1 MAASSPTLTTR
12 LTQGAMVVGGMAAGG
27 VAVGVTGDLVFNSD
41 AGYAVIVLGATAVVA
56 AACVGLWL
64 TRMRAWRGFACGL
77 AVIWL
82 VFMVVLGVPWMT
94 MDQDSGPG
102 GSPGMPTGRPV
113 DVPTA

>member
-12 LTQGAMVVGGMAAGG
+12 LTQGAMVLGGMAAGG

-41 AGYAVIVLGATAVVA
+41 AGYALIVLGATAVAV

-64 TRMRAWRGFACGL
+64 TRIRVWRGFVYGL

-82 VFMVVLGVPWMT
+82 VFLVVLGVPWMT
-94 MDQDSGPG
+94 MDPDSGPG
-102 GSPGMPTGRPV
+102 GSPGVPVDRPV

>member
-12 LTQGAMVVGGMAAGG
+12 LTQGAMVLGGMAAGG

-41 AGYAVIVLGATAVVA
+41 AGYALIVLGATAVVV

-64 TRMRAWRGFACGL
+64 TRIRVWRGFVYGL

-82 VFMVVLGVPWMT
+82 VFLVVLGVPWMT
-94 MDQDSGPG
+94 MAPGSGPG
-102 GSPGMPTGRPV
+102 GSPGVPVDRPV

>member
-12 LTQGAMVVGGMAAGG
+12 LTQGAMVLGGMAAGG

-41 AGYAVIVLGATAVVA
+41 AGYALIVLGATAVVV

-64 TRMRAWRGFACGL
+64 TRMRAWRGFVYGL

-82 VFMVVLGVPWMT
+82 VFLVVLGVPWMT
-94 MDQDSGPG
+94 MDPDSGPG
-102 GSPGMPTGRPV
+102 GSPGVPVDRPV
-113 DVPTA
+113 HVPTA